1 MKWVTPVISHELNF
15 SSIFIPVLGVL
26 LSYIFFRLVVP
37 RSLAGLQVAFPT
49 GPKRYEVHTVT
60 KDAEEATILLKSRSM
75 KFGIIAYTTALSGA
89 LIIFIEF
96 ISLQLGLI
104 EAYHSWSLGVLSYL
118 QY

>member
-1 MKWVTPVISHELNF
+1 MPIPSIVTDNVEDEAKWWVTPVISHELNF

-60 KDAEEATILLKSRSM
+60 KDTEEATILLKYS
-75 KFGIIAYTTALSGA
+75 
-89 LIIFIEF
+89 
-96 ISLQLGLI
+96 
-104 EAYHSWSLGVLSYL
+104 
-118 QY
+118 